1 MDYINLQVNS
11 EKQISYMITDVL
23 GKTMVPMTKAIS
35 ETTRINVSSWNLG
48 VYIIKTNDGYS
59 RKFTIAGR

>member
-23 GKTMVPMTKAIS
+23 GKTMVPMTKAIC